1 VGAAVVAAGGAVA
14 VAAVAGAERTE
25 EDLVMNGSTCIR
37 MGLLVVL
44 LAGLAPVSRAQDPPT
59 ARASKLDPAWQRV
72 AQSNAKFLTKD
83 QQALLHDLAFA
94 AAAAELCPGFRVDR
108 DAFVKAFEA
117 FKTPEYMKLPP
128 DKKRRLEYR
137 LMVNFGALVALYHAE
152 GLLHPKEACRL
163 AEEKRAA
170 GPGRYWVQPAAATSG
185 P

>member
-1 VGAAVVAAGGAVA
+1 VAVAGAAGGA

-25 EDLVMNGSTCIR
+25 EDLVMNGSTCIG

-44 LAGLAPVSRAQDPPT
+44 LAGLAPVVRAQDPPPP
-59 ARASKLDPAWQRV
+59 AKASKLDPAWQRV
-72 AQSNAKFLTKD
+72 AQSNSRFLTKD

-108 DAFVKAFEA
+108 DAFVKAFET

-128 DKKRRLEYR
+128 DNKRRLEYR

-170 GPGRYWVQPAAATSG
+170 GPGRFWVQPAAATSG